1 MELATQKFKVS
12 KTLYMY
18 KYKYK
23 YMYDW
28 THLFLRRALLQNFV
42 IFKFHIYTLYYVFP
56 ISGKIISSYIGK
68 LSHSLETIRMGYSLA
83 LGALPRRFVSG
94 KLDCVLAGL
103 FKASKIDDKCMSMA
117 EARRDAV
124 KAVVRWVK
132 YIKQAPSV
140 KASIYILDILA
151 FTRSLT
157 G

>member
-1 MELATQKFKVS
+1 MVFCVNPRYSVQILRQNSVHIS
-12 KTLYMY
+12 GLYTLPYF
-18 KYKYK
+18 
-23 YMYDW
+23 
-28 THLFLRRALLQNFV
+28 T
-42 IFKFHIYTLYYVFP
+42 FHIYTLYYGFP
-56 ISGKIISSYIGK
+56 ISGRIISSYIGK

-103 FKASKIDDKCMSMA
+103 FKASKIDEKCMGMA